1 MAMRFDQIGS
11 QQNVQNVGEGEA
23 YVYEKQ
29 KSPLLALGE
38 QAMKTKLAEDK
49 AKAKAAAAQKSEK
62 LDLLKF
68 DQSGI
73 SDLEDANKAMAYIQN
88 NYNKSSGDPI
98 GQQRTASEFNVLQ
111 NTLGSSR
118 QYQEQIEKAQQKARD
133 LNSSGGEFAVSE
145 KMFGGKLNSHLE
157 KAKAESSRYASPLES
172 LGAKV
177 SYKNSV
183 HPDAILNE
191 SLIATDKHIKTVADG
206 LGEIVTQIPGILT
219 PVSGGYN
226 EVDRRRISTVAKE
239 KLDILVDNES
249 RDPRV
254 QNRYLDKLEADP
266 NYGGKYFS
274 EEKKNGFIETK
285 FQNAD
290 GKPLFL
296 DKENFIKDK
305 LSEDVASKLSQK
317 DERFKTF
324 YQDYSTGSFDFGIE
338 GNPKSKYVVDE
349 GGEVPISSTVYDR
362 KGATGVNVETYLP
375 FTVSYADKTGSG
387 KLPTINFANQ
397 YITDHSAGGD
407 NKLPHRSVSRGNIE
421 IQTLSPGITFNG
433 KTSPVLQLPK
443 NTPASVDAYY
453 DLIKKQVDLGV
464 FNKDTNLKVD
474 VIGFGK
480 MLKNAKDDSDYNGNP
495 DDAVK
500 ELAAN
505 RLKKATTLSS
515 LVLNKTSLNALN
527 AGSNRIVSKDDFMN
541 TDNAKMQQAAIDRIK
556 KEYGWSTKTT
566 GGSTGGS
573 TKTTGNKPIPKII
586 PGF

>member
-1 MAMRFDQIGS
+1 LTTKIVKDYGT
-11 QQNVQNVGEGEA
+11 
-23 YVYEKQ
+23 
-29 KSPLLALGE
+29 KS
-38 QAMKTKLAEDK
+38 
-49 AKAKAAAAQKSEK
+49 
-62 LDLLKF
+62 
-68 DQSGI
+68 
-73 SDLEDANKAMAYIQN
+73 
-88 NYNKSSGDPI
+88 
-98 GQQRTASEFNVLQ
+98 FN
-111 NTLGSSR
+111 
-118 QYQEQIEKAQQKARD
+118 
-133 LNSSGGEFAVSE
+133 
-145 KMFGGKLNSHLE
+145 
-157 KAKAESSRYASPLES
+157 
-172 LGAKV
+172 
-177 SYKNSV
+177 
-183 HPDAILNE
+183 
-191 SLIATDKHIKTVADG
+191 
-206 LGEIVTQIPGILT
+206 
-219 PVSGGYN
+219 
-226 EVDRRRISTVAKE
+226 
-239 KLDILVDNES
+239 
-249 RDPRV
+249 
-254 QNRYLDKLEADP
+254 
-266 NYGGKYFS
+266 
-274 EEKKNGFIETK
+274 
-285 FQNAD
+285 
-290 GKPLFL
+290 
-296 DKENFIKDK
+296 
-305 LSEDVASKLSQK
+305 
-317 DERFKTF
+317 
-324 YQDYSTGSFDFGIE
+324 FGIE
-338 GNPKSKYVVDE
+338 GNRNSKYVVDE

-362 KGATGVNVETYLP
+362 KGVAGVNAETYLP

-495 DDAVK
+495 DEAVK

-566 GGSTGGS
+566 GGSTAI
-573 TKTTGNKPIPKII
+573 GNEKKPPIPNPRK
-586 PGF
+586 PR

>member
-49 AKAKAAAAQKSEK
+49 SKAKAVAAQKNEK

-88 NYNKSSGDPI
+88 NYNKSSGDPV
-98 GQQRTASEFNVLQ
+98 GQQRTASGFNVLQ

-118 QYQEQIEKAQQKARD
+118 QYQEQIEKAQQKVRD

-157 KAKAESSRYASPLES
+157 KAKAESSRYANPLES

-191 SLIATDKHIKTVADG
+191 SLIATGKHIKTIADG
-206 LGEIVTQIPGILT
+206 LGEEVNQTVGGLS

-226 EVDRRRISTVAKE
+226 EVDKRRISTVAKE

-254 QNRYLDKLEADP
+254 KNRYLDKLENDP

-274 EEKKNGFIETK
+274 EEKKDGFVETK
-285 FQNAD
+285 FQNSD

-296 DKENFIKDK
+296 DQESFIKDK

-324 YQDYSTGSFDFGIE
+324 YQDYGTKSFNFGIE
-338 GNPKSKYVVDE
+338 GNRNSKYVVDE

-362 KGATGVNVETYLP
+362 KGVTGVNVETYLP

-397 YITDHSAGGD
+397 YITDHSAGGG

-495 DDAVK
+495 DEAVK

-541 TDNAKMQQAAIDRIK
+541 TDNAKMQQVAIDRIK
-556 KEYGWSTKTT
+556 KKYGWSTKTT
-566 GGSTGGS
+566 GGSTAI
-573 TKTTGNKPIPKII
+573 GNEKKPPIPNPRK
-586 PGF
+586 PR